1 MENIENINILK
12 NSPQNEA
19 VCWPSLTLSS
29 YEARLTEV
37 VIIVCSYRNHCSM
50 GRVSGLWESQWY

>member
-29 YEARLTEV
+29 YEAE
-37 VIIVCSYRNHCSM
+37 INKSENK
-50 GRVSGLWESQWY
+50 